1 MSLAQKLSLLNNE
14 LGQLQ
19 DKEVQ
24 FQVDLQ
30 QHQRVL
36 ETIKEY
42 DPNRKCYRLVG
53 EVLIQS
59 TVAETRPL
67 LEQQESNLKELVKT
81 YHQKVEQKQKEIQKF
96 QEDNHIRF
104 ESIRDVQEGK

>member
-1 MSLAQKLSLLNNE
+1 MSLAQQLSLLNNE
-14 LGQLQ
+14 LSQLQ

-24 FQVDLQ
+24 FQIDLQ

-36 ETIKEY
+36 ETIKDY

-59 TVAETRPL
+59 TVAETKPL
-67 LEQQESNLKELVKT
+67 LEQQETSIKELVKT
-81 YHQKVEQKQKEIQKF
+81 YRQKVEAKEQEIKKF
-96 QEDNHIRF
+96 QEDNHIRI
-104 ESIRDVQEGK
+104 ESAREVQAK